1 MDLLMRD
8 EEQMYV
14 TGMILLFD
22 IKDFS
27 MAHFAQLPLPM
38 MKKIAPIWEV
48 HSTTCTSFTS

>member
-1 MDLLMRD
+1 MVMDVLMKE

-27 MAHFAQLPLPM
+27 LAHFAQLPLPM

-48 HSTTCTSFTS
+48 